1 MKSHMSRPAPVACL
15 LAFAAGAAAAEP
27 FHYPEARHGKGE
39 LKYVRGIPVLVLAGS
54 PEEMG
59 EQMGVLGLKPAA
71 GAVTVFRDLLKH
83 ERLDGMVPLLRRFGD
98 LMLGRYPEDYRRE
111 FEAMVKHSGID
122 RDVLVIGNSFTE
134 LRHLAGCSAMMV
146 DKSRSSTGGPILG
159 RNWDFPPLP
168 GMHQYQMLVVY
179 KPTGKQ
185 PFAVVGFPG
194 SVAACAQATG
204 LNAAG
209 LAIGGNLIRES
220 ADKAPQV
227 DWEKTPSAVVARR
240 IVEECKTTADA
251 EALVTKDR
259 PAERH
264 TLVTCDAAG
273 GRVLEITPKTVK
285 ARHGDIGLT
294 FATNHFLCDGLAP
307 GDRGIFNCPRMD
319 VFQKTKWADK
329 VTPDD
334 VAKAMH
340 AVCQKDW
347 TAHTLVFE
355 PATMK
360 LKVAFGDGKKSA
372 TEMPL
377 TEVDLK
383 ALFESK

>member
-1 MKSHMSRPAPVACL
+1 MKRSAAFACL
-15 LAFAAGAAAAEP
+15 LLIVAGAPAAEA
-27 FHYPEARHGKGE
+27 FKFPEAKHGKGE
-39 LKYVRGIPVLVLAGS
+39 LKYVQGIPVLTVAGT

-71 GAVTVFRDLLKH
+71 GAVTIFHDLLKH

-98 LMLGRYPEDYRRE
+98 LMLGRYPDDYKRE
-111 FEAMVKHSGID
+111 FEAMAKHSGLD
-122 RDVLVIGNSFTE
+122 RDLLVIGNSFTE

-146 DKSRSSTGGPILG
+146 DKGRSSTGGPLLG
-159 RNWDFPPLP
+159 RNWDFPPLK
-168 GMHQYQMLVVY
+168 GMHPYQMLIVY
-179 KPTGKQ
+179 KPAGKQ

-194 SVAACAQATG
+194 AVAACAQSTG

-209 LAIGGNLIRES
+209 LAIGGNLIRDS

-227 DWEKTPSAVVARR
+227 DWAKTPSAVIARR
-240 IVEECKTTADA
+240 ILEECKTTADA
-251 EALVTKDR
+251 EKLATADR

-264 TLVTCDAAG
+264 TLVTCDADG

-285 ARHGDIGLT
+285 ARHGDAGLT
-294 FATNHFLCDGLAP
+294 FATNHFECPGLTL
-307 GDRGIFNCPRMD
+307 GDRGLFNCPRMD
-319 VFQKTKWADK
+319 LFLKTKWADK

-340 AVCQKDW
+340 AVCQKEW

-355 PATMK
+355 PATLRLMA
-360 LKVAFGDGKKSA
+360 AFGDGVKSA

-377 TEVDLK
+377 KEVNLK
-383 ALFESK
+383 ALFDGK